1 MREVPQVMPLTYF
14 QRKAHTAPRP
24 SAETH
29 SAGRQRGGEALGWSS
44 QNSFEDLSPSCPWK
58 EKRRGGEAS
67 LWRGRECLWLHPES
81 PHLLLY
87 WPDLIPLLSTLE
99 TFHKLSDDGKGLY
112 LTEVEVSHLALPET
126 GPAQPSSPPPMP
138 GAFFSL
144 RISNRLSEASQAAG
158 PPASNYR
165 LYILL
170 AAKAALG
177 AWQTDF
183 IFFR

>member
-1 MREVPQVMPLTYF
+1 M
-14 QRKAHTAPRP
+14 
-24 SAETH
+24 
-29 SAGRQRGGEALGWSS
+29 GWSS
-44 QNSFEDLSPSCPWK
+44 QSSFEDLSSSCPWK
-58 EKRRGGEAS
+58 EKRRGGKAS
-67 LWRGRECLWLHPES
+67 PWRGREFLWPHTES

-87 WPDLIPLLSTLE
+87 GPVLIPLLSTLE
-99 TFHKLSDDGKGLY
+99 TFHKLSEDGKGLY
-112 LTEVEVSHLALPET
+112 LTEVEVSRLALPET
-126 GPAQPSSPPPMP
+126 GPAQPSSPPQIP

-158 PPASNYR
+158 PPASNYC